1 MIQLRRSRITEDDRE
16 IQGLIWSFKYFLYN
30 GNFVVHIGVLY
41 SELLP
46 KVNLV
51 VDDVTDF
58 YDVFR
63 ESNAVGLFAR
73 TRVLISQAGLK

>member
-1 MIQLRRSRITEDDRE
+1 MYS
-16 IQGLIWSFKYFLYN
+16 

-58 YDVFR
+58 YGVFR
-63 ESNAVGLFAR
+63 ELNAVGLFAR
-73 TRVLISQAGLK
+73 TRVLIFQAGLK